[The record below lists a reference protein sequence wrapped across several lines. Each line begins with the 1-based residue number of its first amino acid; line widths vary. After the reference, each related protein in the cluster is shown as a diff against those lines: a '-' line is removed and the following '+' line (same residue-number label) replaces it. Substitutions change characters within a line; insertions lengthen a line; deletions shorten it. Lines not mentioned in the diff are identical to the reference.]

1 MCPSATQHNLSIWPE
16 IDLVFALR
24 HPRLNAN
31 AGLILFLLF
40 PSWHKSPLTPI
51 SHLLLRHLYTVQ
63 FWNQLWV
70 GLSWSETDFINKTTF
85 KYLILS
91 IKVKWRI
98 CWRSSSWNNQVMQR
112 KRKKRKERRS
122 DGGENKH
129 TATSYKVKSTIKLN

>member
-1 MCPSATQHNLSIWPE
+1 MCPSAAQHNLSIWPE

-98 CWRSSSWNNQVMQR
+98 CWKSSSWNNQVTVGERGR
-112 KRKKRKERRS
+112 KEKKRKEEWRRRKQTYS
-122 DGGENKH
+122 NK
-129 TATSYKVKSTIKLN
+129 L